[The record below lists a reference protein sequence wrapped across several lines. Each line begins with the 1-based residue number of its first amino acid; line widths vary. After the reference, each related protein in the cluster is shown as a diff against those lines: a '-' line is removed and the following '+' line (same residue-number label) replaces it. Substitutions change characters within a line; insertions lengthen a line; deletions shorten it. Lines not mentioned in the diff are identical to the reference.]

1 MITKNHATAYA
12 SLFKKAEEVLTKYS
26 TEFANQSIGNID
38 DYFACLKTLA
48 TLENEHPE
56 EIDPIFTILP
66 ATEQTFDI
74 DANTREIKV
83 PENFAKYGVGVQG
96 DEIAEILY
104 FSIDRFFDA
113 MDLAQKE
120 ILIQIAPA
128 YGKDYFKVR
137 DPKKLEEK
145 KDEKD
150 HYENFKK

>member
-83 PENFAKYGVGVQG
+83 P
-96 DEIAEILY
+96 
-104 FSIDRFFDA
+104 
-113 MDLAQKE
+113 
-120 ILIQIAPA
+120 
-128 YGKDYFKVR
+128 
-137 DPKKLEEK
+137 
-145 KDEKD
+145 
-150 HYENFKK
+150 